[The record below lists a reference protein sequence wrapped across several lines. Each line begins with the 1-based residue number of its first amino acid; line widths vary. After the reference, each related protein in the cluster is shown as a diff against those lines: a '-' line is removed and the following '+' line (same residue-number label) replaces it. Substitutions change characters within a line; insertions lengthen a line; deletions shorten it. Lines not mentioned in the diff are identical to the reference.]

1 MENNFDNYDLNNLE
15 QKNPYSFQE
24 QKINA
29 PNESGQNQFGQDMSS
44 QYNNPNPDLNNP
56 YLDNPYFDQGVYQNQ
71 NPNNGLN
78 TLEQM
83 MNGESY
89 TIYNTSSMPKDQ
101 GQQKG
106 TSSLVMGILSIVFSI
121 SGGFFSLIFA
131 IIGLKLAKD
140 AKKFNNGVSDGTII
154 AGFVCNLI
162 GLIISA
168 IILIGIIVMFIL
180 AFIYG

>member
-1 MENNFDNYDLNNLE
+1 MENNFDNYDLDNSE

-29 PNESGQNQFGQDMSS
+29 PNESGLNQFGQDMSS

-56 YLDNPYFDQGVYQNQ
+56 YFDQGVYQNQ
-71 NPNNGLN
+71 NPNNELN
-78 TLEQM
+78 AIEQM
-83 MNGESY
+83 LNGESY
-89 TIYNTSSMPKDQ
+89 TVYNASGMTRDQ

-106 TSSLVMGILSIVFSI
+106 TSSLVMGVLSIVFSF
-121 SGGFFSLIFA
+121 SGGFLSLIFA

-140 AKKFNNGVSDGTII
+140 AKKLNDGVSDGTTT
-154 AGFVCNLI
+154 AGFICSLI
-162 GLIISA
+162 GLIISS

>member
-29 PNESGQNQFGQDMSS
+29 PNESGLNQFGQDMSS
-44 QYNNPNPDLNNP
+44 AYSNQNP

-71 NPNNGLN
+71 NPNNGWN
-78 TLEQM
+78 SSGQM
-83 MNGESY
+83 MNGGSY
-89 TIYNTSSMPKDQ
+89 TTYNTSGMTKDQ

-106 TSSLVMGILSIVFSI
+106 TSSLVMGIISIVFSF

-140 AKKFNNGVSDGTII
+140 AKKLNNGVSEGTTT
-154 AGFVCNLI
+154 AGFICSLI
-162 GLIISA
+162 GLIISS